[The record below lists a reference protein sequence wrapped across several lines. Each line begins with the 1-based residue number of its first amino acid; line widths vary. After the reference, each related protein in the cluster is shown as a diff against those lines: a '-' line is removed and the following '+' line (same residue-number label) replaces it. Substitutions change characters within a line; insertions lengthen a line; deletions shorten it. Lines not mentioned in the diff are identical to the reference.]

1 MFCTVVH
8 DLVVT
13 ALAVLITL
21 YVRFGDG
28 RGRRPNGASYPWLV
42 VILPGFVAYAGAV
55 YWYFNLY
62 IGKWRFASLQ
72 DGRISSA
79 P

>member
-1 MFCTVVH
+1 MIEFLRNPRRVLIVVH

-28 RGRRPNGASYPWLV
+28 QNGGLTVRYPSLV

-62 IGKWRFASLQ
+62 IGKWRFSSL
-72 DGRISSA
+72 
-79 P
+79 